1 MRTKAEF
8 VMGVSLL
15 YFGSAYGLLV
25 GIGDESFKYEE
36 FIITLKLQ
44 AFFNVTREV
53 TLCCCHTPPTSF
65 VCYNSSIN
73 TEVLSVLNISFSEG
87 GV

>member
-1 MRTKAEF
+1 MRTKLEF

-53 TLCCCHTPPTSF
+53 QCDHDVIDHPLRNLCSRH
-65 VCYNSSIN
+65 SILLYLWMN
-73 TEVLSVLNISFSEG
+73 CSIQTK
-87 GV
+87 